1 MISTAELHRAA
12 AQQNLRFD
20 QVEKDHVILWILAA
34 LSASGGSA
42 DWVFKGG
49 TCLRHCYYAG
59 YRFSEDI
66 DFSCVGGTDNVA
78 PSESRLEQ
86 AARHVRGQ
94 SGLALALKPARWSA
108 GQEQLEIGLEYSRGG
123 ARRQAL
129 PSVIVHL
136 TFDEL
141 VVTPIETRK
150 VAPPY
155 SDLEPFTV
163 ACYSKIEIVAEKL
176 RALIQ
181 QQEKWPRPR
190 DLYDLWF
197 ILCRQRE
204 PMPSDELRRLFERK
218 CEVRGVSPDPRS
230 LVSVELRE
238 WNRPPTR
245 ARCTPTGLRGSRS
258 QMTASARRS
267 PQRLGGLGSR
277 PSSRWSYVSR

>member
-20 QVEKDHVILWILAA
+20 QVEKDHVILWVLAA
-34 LSASGGSA
+34 LTASSGSA

-78 PSESRLEQ
+78 LSESRLEQ
-86 AARHVRGQ
+86 AAHHVREQ
-94 SGLALALKPARWSA
+94 SGLTLALKPARWSA

-136 TFDEL
+136 TFDEP
-141 VVTPIETRK
+141 VVTSTEARN

-155 SDLEPFTV
+155 SDLEPFSV

-204 PMPSDELRRLFERK
+204 PMPSHDLRRLFERK
-218 CEVRGVSPDPRS
+218 CAVRGVAPDPRR
-230 LVSVELRE
+230 LLSVELRE
-238 WNRPPTR
+238 WNRRAWESQLLPTLKNGPDYDLVWDQWTTVC
-245 ARCTPTGLRGSRS
+245 ATLL
-258 QMTASARRS
+258 M
-267 PQRLGGLGSR
+267 
-277 PSSRWSYVSR
+277 